1 MSFLTPASS
10 SAACVSPGSAKTDVA
25 AVVSV
30 AGDYIAE
37 ALDKER
43 GSSVTD
49 ASIFRAHAAKYE
61 VSLGIRTFLPVWG
74 GS

>member
-1 MSFLTPASS
+1 M
-10 SAACVSPGSAKTDVA
+10 
-25 AVVSV
+25 

-37 ALDKER
+37 ALDKEK

-61 VSLGIRTFLPVWG
+61 VSLGIWALCRCIPAWG
-74 GS
+74 GNVSKQEQPCYALWSDLVLGKDWVFQ